1 MPLLAG
7 QILKASQAQRLQTK
21 KYSAVGTGGPLV
33 GPQSNADVTGCTI
46 TLTTETDGATYQA
59 WIVIDHDK
67 TTANSSVNF
76 GRLNVDGVNASTTT
90 GSAQDAVTDRTVA
103 GQNYHGTLAT
113 AGSHTLKV
121 VASPPTGN
129 QILNTN
135 TTLIVEITEVV

>member
-7 QILKASQAQRLQTK
+7 QIFTADTATNLKTK
-21 KYSAVGTGGPLV
+21 KYNAVGTGGPLV

-46 TLTTETDGATYQA
+46 TLTTLTDGASYTA

-76 GRLNVDGVNASTTT
+76 GRLNVDGVNATPTT

-103 GQNYHGTLAT
+103 GQNYQGTLAT

-129 QILNTN
+129 QVLNTN
-135 TTLIVEITEVV
+135 TTLIVHIDEVV

>member
-1 MPLLAG
+1 MPILAG
-7 QILKASQAQRLQTK
+7 QIIEAAALMRLQTK
-21 KYSAVGTGGPLV
+21 SYSATGTGGPLV
-33 GPQSNADVTGCTI
+33 GPQSNADVTGCTLTI
-46 TLTTETDGATYQA
+46 TTETAGATYKA
-59 WIVIDHDK
+59 WVVIDHDK

-76 GRLNVDGVNASTTT
+76 GRLNVDGVNQSTTT

-103 GQNYHGTLAT
+103 GQNYHGVLAT

-135 TTLIVEITEVV
+135 TTLVVEITEVV